1 MAVVNRVV
9 CCEGGGA
16 RSVMGSGRWKR
27 MGDGNMAWRLWCGR
41 CGAVGEIVGEK
52 TKWRIYNPLPPLPTA
67 DILSFSQSGGAVLT
81 AIEPRGDRC
90 KSSMWHGLSSRP
102 DWGGKY
108 KFGHRK
114 RKANSTHSIFSC
126 PARKK
131 LKAGVQYTRCWRRR
145 RPQAALA
152 PP

>member
-1 MAVVNRVV
+1 M
-9 CCEGGGA
+9 
-16 RSVMGSGRWKR
+16 MGSGRWKR

-52 TKWRIYNPLPPLPTA
+52 TKWRFYSPLLPPPPLPTA

-102 DWGGKY
+102 DWGG
-108 KFGHRK
+108 GT
-114 RKANSTHSIFSC
+114 NSDTAKGKQTLLTQSF
-126 PARKK
+126 R
-131 LKAGVQYTRCWRRR
+131 V
-145 RPQAALA
+145 
-152 PP
+152 PPGRS